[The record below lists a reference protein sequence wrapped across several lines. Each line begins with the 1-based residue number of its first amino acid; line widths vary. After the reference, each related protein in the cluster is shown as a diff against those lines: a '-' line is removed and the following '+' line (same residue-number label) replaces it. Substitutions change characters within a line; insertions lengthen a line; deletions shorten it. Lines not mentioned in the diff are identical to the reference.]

1 MECCG
6 TAGLKYMM
14 NGALTLATCSGVN
27 MEISGKLEEP
37 DKEMFMFGTPES
49 HVEDVRDDIT
59 NKKIT
64 ISDNLKNV
72 LNSIKTNQFG
82 EYPCLKQEIINIFN
96 GNDYYLLTSD
106 FDEYTKLQK

>member
-1 MECCG
+1 
-6 TAGLKYMM
+6 
-14 NGALTLATCSGVN
+14 